1 MVFCGVFWGGV
12 GWLLFVCFIIIYFV
26 VYQGFGVFYLF
37 IYFVSVSDSRKSTG
51 KLFEGIINMMSDVA
65 GGGWKECTNHISG
78 DCPII

>member
-1 MVFCGVFWGGV
+1 MGFFGGGLV
-12 GWLLFVCFIIIYFV
+12 GCCLFVLLLFILLFIKV
-26 VYQGFGVFYLF
+26 LGFFIYLF

-65 GGGWKECTNHISG
+65 GGGWKECNNHISG